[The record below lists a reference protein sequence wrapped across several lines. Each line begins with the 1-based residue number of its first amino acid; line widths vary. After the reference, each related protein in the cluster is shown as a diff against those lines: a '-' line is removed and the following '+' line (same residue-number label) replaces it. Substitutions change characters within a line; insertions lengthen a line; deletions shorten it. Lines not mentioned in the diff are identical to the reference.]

1 MAGYSTNTHRILNFN
16 WMSATEDLETYRKN
30 TALNNRD
37 RFLANAFVGELADWR
52 AVGEAADL
60 RARLD
65 ANTTLIL
72 QRFREDGNSL
82 LATLQVGRKH
92 KEISSILSDQKRP
105 LI

>member
-1 MAGYSTNTHRILNFN
+1 MAAYSTSTHRILNLY
-16 WMSATEDLETYRKN
+16 WMSATEDLDTYRRN
-30 TALNNRD
+30 TALNLRD
-37 RFLANAFVGELADWR
+37 RFLANAFVCDLADWR
-52 AVGEAADL
+52 TVGEAADL

-92 KEISSILSDQKRP
+92 KEMSTILSDQ
-105 LI
+105 

>member
-1 MAGYSTNTHRILNFN
+1 MNTDQILKNY
-16 WMSATEDLETYRKN
+16 WKSATEDLETYRRN
-30 TALNNRD
+30 TALNNRE
-37 RFLANAFVGELADWR
+37 RFLATAFVSELADWR

-82 LATLQVGRKH
+82 LATLQVSRKKGGY
-92 KEISSILSDQKRP
+92 KEMLFFLSAQ
-105 LI
+105 

>member
-1 MAGYSTNTHRILNFN
+1 VAGYSTTVHRILIGS
-16 WMSATEDLETYRKN
+16 WMSATEDLDTYRRN

-37 RFLANAFVGELADWR
+37 RFLASAFFGDLADWR

-82 LATLQVGRKH
+82 LATLQVGRKR
-92 KEISSILSDQKRP
+92 KEMSSIMSDQ
-105 LI
+105 